1 MRDHAI
7 SSTPDAVGMLLKVV
21 DHLRN
26 TLQQYTPDSTKT
38 VPGIQ
43 GFMDLLE
50 EMMPDIQPKGKAV
63 VPAAEETS
71 APSLPEKEPVQ
82 PVPAE
87 KKGADK
93 PEEQP
98 ETQRKAASIMQGR
111 QDIRVDLSKLDS
123 LINLVGELVIAETMV
138 VRHPSMQDLEDES
151 LERAIH
157 QLERVSSDL
166 QDVAMSVRMIPLA
179 TTFKKMTRLVYDLS
193 RKSGKKIDLKLVGE
207 DTEVDKTVIEH
218 IGDPL
223 VHIVRNAIDHG
234 LESPEARREAGKP
247 ETGTVTIEA
256 RHEGGEVWI
265 IISDDGRGLSREKIL
280 DKARSRGLVHGNGND
295 LRDEEVFKLVFE
307 PGFSTAEKVTDISG
321 RGVGMDVV
329 KKNIE
334 KLNGRVGVRSRPGQ
348 GSDFTLHIPL
358 TLAIIDGMLVRVGDT
373 QYAIPLLSIR
383 ESFRPTL
390 RQITRR
396 PDGQETVR
404 VREEILPV
412 LRLHEIFGKQPD
424 TEDLCEGILVIV
436 EADGEPVCLFVDE
449 LTGQQQTVI
458 KGLSSYMGRVNGI
471 SGCTIS
477 GAGDVSLILD
487 VGSLIRK
494 AKETAAAMA

>member
-1 MRDHAI
+1 
-7 SSTPDAVGMLLKVV
+7 
-21 DHLRN
+21 
-26 TLQQYTPDSTKT
+26 
-38 VPGIQ
+38 
-43 GFMDLLE
+43 
-50 EMMPDIQPKGKAV
+50 
-63 VPAAEETS
+63 
-71 APSLPEKEPVQ
+71 
-82 PVPAE
+82 
-87 KKGADK
+87 
-93 PEEQP
+93 
-98 ETQRKAASIMQGR
+98 
-111 QDIRVDLSKLDS
+111 
-123 LINLVGELVIAETMV
+123 
-138 VRHPSMQDLEDES
+138 
-151 LERAIH
+151 
-157 QLERVSSDL
+157 
-166 QDVAMSVRMIPLA
+166 
-179 TTFKKMTRLVYDLS
+179 
-193 RKSGKKIDLKLVGE
+193 LKLVGE